1 LTATNRGGAVRSWL
15 VDVLLAYGC
24 GILIGAPAGLA
35 VAWLTRYELAV
46 TIAILTAMIGIL
58 CVLRIRR
65 RRDHA

>member
-1 LTATNRGGAVRSWL
+1 